1 MNNDIDYDVRCGM
14 CGWTGDRDDYRSL
27 ENNRCPECNAP
38 AVQPD
43 PDEHPEAYVGTDK
56 SQSSLKA
63 W

>member
-1 MNNDIDYDVRCGM
+1 MNDDIDYSVRCGM
-14 CGWTGDRDDYRSL
+14 CGWTGNRDDYLSL

-43 PDEHPEAYVGTDK
+43 REEHPEAFVDTNEN
-56 SQSSLKA
+56 QSSLKA